1 MLKKWKVT
9 FRTLSPIHI
18 KGQRPDYGMGII
30 VLDNQSR
37 IGYIVDQKK
46 WADFLMQNKRYL
58 NEYVQEFSDP
68 WKFKKEGINDF
79 LRRRGLLN
87 ENTVKQISSGITCVG
102 DGNSFICDGR
112 GKYFVPGTSIKGSI
126 RTSFLYHF
134 LKELKNSNNE
144 NFRNN
149 IVGKIE
155 HKLKEYSKVK
165 SAYINAKRQNNQREA
180 RIKIREMDNIEKSFG
195 EDIVENKFLNF
206 LDDMVKKGIVKVGP
220 NTDLL
225 RTVKVSDSKV
235 DEIRRENIRVICF
248 RNDGSFYFGKTKRR
262 DGTERQISLNYE
274 CLHEDTEFTTEIL
287 LDFELL
293 NKFYP
298 DGKMKI
304 NDISSLINI
313 IKEFGESQWIEDRN
327 FFQKVPGIPEITEFY
342 NQNISHPLLRVGW
355 GTGMLGTTIDLL
367 LDPHLRQRI
376 RNEVMGHKLPGLPAP
391 HSKRIVMRNNLAT
404 FPLGWV
410 KIETLKEE

>member
-1 MLKKWKVT
+1 
-9 FRTLSPIHI
+9 
-18 KGQRPDYGMGII
+18 
-30 VLDNQSR
+30 
-37 IGYIVDQKK
+37 
-46 WADFLMQNKRYL
+46 L

-79 LRRRGLLN
+79 LRRRSLLN

-112 GKYFVPGTSIKGSI
+112 GKYFVPGTSIKGAI
-126 RTSFLYHF
+126 RTSVLYHF

-144 NFRNN
+144 NFRNDV
-149 IVGKIE
+149 VGKIE

-165 SAYINAKRQNNQREA
+165 SAYINAKRQNNLQEA
-180 RIKIREMDNIEKSFG
+180 RIKSREMDNIEKSFDK
-195 EDIVENKFLNF
+195 DIVENKFLNF

-225 RTVKVSDSKV
+225 RTVKVSDSKI
-235 DEIRRENIRVICF
+235 DEVRRENIRVICF
-248 RNDGSFYFGKTKRR
+248 RNNGSFYFGKTKRR
-262 DGTERQISLNYE
+262 DGTERQISLDYE

-298 DGKMKI
+298 DSKI
-304 NDISSLINI
+304 LFNDISSLINI
-313 IKEFGESQWIEDRN
+313 IKEFGESQWIEERN
-327 FFQKVPGIPEITEFY
+327 FFQKVPEIPEITEFY

-367 LDPHLRQRI
+367 LDPPLRQRI
-376 RNEVMGHKLPGLPAP
+376 RNEVM
-391 HSKRIVMRNNLAT
+391 
-404 FPLGWV
+404 
-410 KIETLKEE
+410 

>member
-46 WADFLMQNKRYL
+46 WADFLMQDKRYL

-112 GKYFVPGTSIKGSI
+112 GKYFVPGTSIKGAI
-126 RTSFLYHF
+126 RTSILYHF

-144 NFRNN
+144 NFRNDV
-149 IVGKIE
+149 VGKIE

-165 SAYINAKRQNNQREA
+165 SAYINAKRQNNRREA
-180 RIKIREMDNIEKSFG
+180 RIKSREMDNIEKSFDK
-195 EDIVENKFLNF
+195 DIVENEFLNF

-225 RTVKVSDSKV
+225 RTVKVSDSNI
-235 DEIRRENIRVICF
+235 DEVRRENIRVVCF
-248 RNDGSFYFGKTKRR
+248 RNNGSFYFGKTKRR

-293 NKFYP
+293 SKFHP

-304 NDISSLINI
+304 KDISSLINI
-313 IKEFGESQWIEDRN
+313 IKEFGERQWTEERN
-327 FFQKVPGIPEITEFY
+327 FFQKVQGIQKITEFY
-342 NQNISHPLLRVGW
+342 NQNISHPVLRVGW

-367 LDPHLRQRI
+367 LDPPLRQRI
-376 RNEVMGHKLPGLPAP
+376 RNEVMGHNRPGLPAP
-391 HSKRIVMRNNLAT
+391 HSKRIVMRNDLAT

-410 KIETLKEE
+410 KIEKLKEE

>member
-58 NEYVQEFSDP
+58 NEYVKEFSDP

-149 IVGKIE
+149 IVSKIE

-165 SAYINAKRQNNQREA
+165 SAYINAKRQNNHREA

-313 IKEFGESQWIEDRN
+313 IKEFGESQWIEERN
-327 FFQKVPGIPEITEFY
+327 FFQKVSEIPEITEFY

-367 LDPHLRQRI
+367 LDPPLRQRI
-376 RNEVMGHKLPGLPAP
+376 RNEVMGHNRPGLPAP

>member
-46 WADFLMQNKRYL
+46 WADFLMQSKNYL
-58 NEYVQEFSDP
+58 NEYVQEFSQP
-68 WKFKKEGINDF
+68 WKFKEEGINDF
-79 LRRRGLLN
+79 LRRRDLLN

-112 GKYFVPGTSIKGSI
+112 GNYFIPGTSMKGAI
-126 RTSFLYHF
+126 RTSFLYNF

-144 NFRNN
+144 TFRNR
-149 IVGKIE
+149 VVSKIE
-155 HKLKEYSKVK
+155 NKLKEYSKVQ
-165 SAYINAKRQNNQREA
+165 STYINAKRQNNRQEERNK
-180 RIKIREMDNIEKSFG
+180 RREMDNIKRSFDK
-195 EDIVENKFLNF
+195 DIVENEFMNF
-206 LDDMVKKGIVKVGP
+206 LDDMVKNGIVKVGP

-225 RTVKVSDSKV
+225 RTVKVSDSKI
-235 DEIRRENIRVICF
+235 DEVQRENIRVICF
-248 RNDGSFYFGKTKRR
+248 RNNGSSYFGKTKRR
-262 DGTERQISLNYE
+262 DGTERQISLDYE
-274 CLHEDTEFTTEIL
+274 CLHEDTEFKTDIL

-293 NKFYP
+293 SKFYP
-298 DGKMKI
+298 DDKIKI

-313 IKEFGESQWIEDRN
+313 IKEFGECQWIEERN
-327 FFQKVPGIPEITEFY
+327 FFNKVQETQKIKEFY
-342 NQNISHPLLRVGW
+342 NQNISHPVLRVGW

-367 LDPHLRQRI
+367 LDSYLRQRI
-376 RNEVMGHKLPGLPAP
+376 RNEVMGHNRPGLPAP
-391 HSKRIVMRNNLAT
+391 HSKRIVMRNNIAT

-410 KIETLKEE
+410 KIEAWKEE

>member
-46 WADFLMQNKRYL
+46 WADFLMQNIKYL

-87 ENTVKQISSGITCVG
+87 EKTVKQISSGITCVG

-112 GKYFVPGTSIKGSI
+112 SNYFIPGTSIKGAI
-126 RTSFLYHF
+126 RTSLIYHI
-134 LKELKNSNNE
+134 LNELKKSNQKEFNRLVIDTINRKLAE
-144 NFRNN
+144 YN
-149 IVGKIE
+149 IAKKKHEWRKMEVIRKSFDETIISKEFQSFLNDLVKIA
-155 HKLKEYSKVK
+155 KVK
-165 SAYINAKRQNNQREA
+165 K
-180 RIKIREMDNIEKSFG
+180 
-195 EDIVENKFLNF
+195 
-206 LDDMVKKGIVKVGP
+206 GP

-225 RTVKVSDSKV
+225 RTLKTSDSNKIN
-235 DEIRRENIRVICF
+235 EIYNENIKVVCIK
-248 RNDGSFYFGKTKRR
+248 NDGNYYFGKTKRKNN
-262 DGTERQISLNYE
+262 TEEEISLNVE
-274 CLHEDTEFTTEIL
+274 CLHENREFITGVS
-287 LDFELL
+287 LDLGLL

-298 DGKMKI
+298 DSKI
-304 NDISSLINI
+304 LFNDISSLINI

-376 RNEVMGHKLPGLPAP
+376 RNEVMGHELPGLPAP

-404 FPLGWV
+404 FPLGWI

>member
-87 ENTVKQISSGITCVG
+87 ENTVKQISSGITCIG

-112 GKYFVPGTSIKGSI
+112 GKYFVPGTSIKGAI
-126 RTSFLYHF
+126 RTSVLYHF

-144 NFRNN
+144 NFRND
-149 IVGKIE
+149 IIGKIE

-165 SAYINAKRQNNQREA
+165 SAYINAKRQDNRQEA
-180 RIKIREMDNIEKSFG
+180 SIKSREMDNIRRSFDK
-195 EDIVENKFLNF
+195 DIVENEFMNF
-206 LDDMVKKGIVKVGP
+206 LDGMVKNGIVRVGP

-225 RTVKVSDSKV
+225 RTVKVSDSKI
-235 DEIRRENIRVICF
+235 DEIQRENIRVICF
-248 RNDGSFYFGKTKRR
+248 RNNGSSYFGKTKRR

-274 CLHEDTEFTTEIL
+274 CLHEDTEFTTDIL
-287 LDFELL
+287 LDLELL
-293 NKFYP
+293 SKFYSN
-298 DGKMKI
+298 DKMKI
-304 NDISSLINI
+304 NGISSLINI
-313 IKEFGESQWIEDRN
+313 IKEFGERQWIEERN
-327 FFQKVPGIPEITEFY
+327 FFNKIQETIKIKEFY
-342 NQNISHPLLRVGW
+342 NQNISHPVLRVGW

-367 LDPHLRQRI
+367 LDSPLRQRI
-376 RNEVMGHKLPGLPAP
+376 RNEVMGHNRPELPAP
-391 HSKRIVMRNNLAT
+391 HSKRIVMRNNIAT
-404 FPLGWV
+404 FPLGWI
-410 KIETLKEE
+410 KIETWKEE

>member
-1 MLKKWKVT
+1 MLKKWKIT

-18 KGQRPDYGMGII
+18 KGQRPNYGMGII

-87 ENTVKQISSGITCVG
+87 ENTIKQISSGITCVG

-112 GKYFVPGTSIKGSI
+112 GNYFVPGTSIKGAI
-126 RTSFLYHF
+126 RTSLIYHI
-134 LKELKNSNNE
+134 LNELKKSNQKEFNRLVIDTINRKLAE
-144 NFRNN
+144 YN
-149 IVGKIE
+149 IAKKKHEWRKMEAIRKSFDETIISKEFQSFFNDLIKIA
-155 HKLKEYSKVK
+155 KVK
-165 SAYINAKRQNNQREA
+165 K
-180 RIKIREMDNIEKSFG
+180 
-195 EDIVENKFLNF
+195 
-206 LDDMVKKGIVKVGP
+206 GP

-225 RTVKVSDSKV
+225 RTLKTSDSNKIN
-235 DEIRRENIRVICF
+235 EIYNENIKVVCIK
-248 RNDGSFYFGKTKRR
+248 NDGNYYFGKTKRKNN
-262 DGTERQISLNYE
+262 TEEEISLNVE
-274 CLHEDTEFTTEIL
+274 CLHENREFITGVS
-287 LDFELL
+287 LDLGLL

-298 DGKMKI
+298 DSKI
-304 NDISSLINI
+304 LFNDISSLINI
-313 IKEFGESQWIEDRN
+313 IKEFGESQWIEERN

-342 NQNISHPLLRVGW
+342 NQNISHSLLRVGW

-376 RNEVMGHKLPGLPAP
+376 RNEVMGYELPGLPAP

>member
-87 ENTVKQISSGITCVG
+87 ENTIKQISSGITCVG

-112 GKYFVPGTSIKGSI
+112 GNYFVPGTSIKGAI
-126 RTSFLYHF
+126 RTSLIYHI
-134 LKELKNSNNE
+134 LNELKKSNQKEFNRLVIDTINRKLAE
-144 NFRNN
+144 YN
-149 IVGKIE
+149 IAKKKHEWRKMEAIRKSFDETIISKEFQSFFNDLIKIA
-155 HKLKEYSKVK
+155 KVK
-165 SAYINAKRQNNQREA
+165 K
-180 RIKIREMDNIEKSFG
+180 
-195 EDIVENKFLNF
+195 
-206 LDDMVKKGIVKVGP
+206 GP

-225 RTVKVSDSKV
+225 RTLKTSDSNKIN
-235 DEIRRENIRVICF
+235 EIYNENIKVVCIK
-248 RNDGSFYFGKTKRR
+248 NDGNYYFGKTKRKNN
-262 DGTERQISLNYE
+262 TEEEISLNVE
-274 CLHEDTEFTTEIL
+274 CLHENREFITGVS
-287 LDFELL
+287 LDLGLL

-298 DGKMKI
+298 DSKI
-304 NDISSLINI
+304 LFNDISSLINI
-313 IKEFGESQWIEDRN
+313 IKEFGESQWIEERN
-327 FFQKVPGIPEITEFY
+327 FFQKVSEIPEIKEFY
-342 NQNISHPLLRVGW
+342 NQNIPLPLLKVGW

-367 LDPHLRQRI
+367 LDPPLRQRI
-376 RNEVMGHKLPGLPAP
+376 RNEVMGHNRPGLPAP
-391 HSKRIVMRNNLAT
+391 HSKKIVMRNNLAT
-404 FPLGWV
+404 FPLGWI

>member
-46 WADFLMQNKRYL
+46 WADFLMQNKSYL

-68 WKFKKEGINDF
+68 WKFKKEGISDF

-112 GKYFVPGTSIKGSI
+112 GKYFVPGTSIKGAI

-144 NFRNN
+144 NFRNG
-149 IVGKIE
+149 VVSKIE

-165 SAYINAKRQNNQREA
+165 SAYINAKRQNNRREA
-180 RIKIREMDNIEKSFG
+180 RIKSREMDNIEKSFDK
-195 EDIVENKFLNF
+195 DIVENEFLNF
-206 LDDMVKKGIVKVGP
+206 LNDMVKEGIVKVGP
-220 NTDLL
+220 NTDLM
-225 RTVKVSDSKV
+225 RTVKVSDSKI
-235 DEIRRENIRVICF
+235 DEVRRENIKIICF
-248 RNDGSFYFGKTKRR
+248 RNNGSFYFGKTKRR

-274 CLHEDTEFTTEIL
+274 CLHEDTEFTTGIL

-293 NKFYP
+293 SKFYP
-298 DGKMKI
+298 DDKMKI

-313 IKEFGESQWIEDRN
+313 IKEFGERQWTEERN
-327 FFQKVPGIPEITEFY
+327 FFQKVQGMQKITEFY
-342 NQNISHPLLRVGW
+342 NQNISHPVLRVGW
-355 GTGMLGTTIDLL
+355 GTGMLVTTIDLL
-367 LDPHLRQRI
+367 LDPPLRQRI
-376 RNEVMGHKLPGLPAP
+376 RNEVMGHNRPGLPAP